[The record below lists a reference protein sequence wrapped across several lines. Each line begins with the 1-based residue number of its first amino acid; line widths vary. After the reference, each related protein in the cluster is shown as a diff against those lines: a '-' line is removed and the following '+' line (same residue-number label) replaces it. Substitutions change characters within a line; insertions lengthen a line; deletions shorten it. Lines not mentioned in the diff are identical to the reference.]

1 MWQRPRPGIE
11 LQRAEGWSFFDD
23 TLQPTAVDLDWI
35 LNARIVQ
42 SAIEAGSDRQLA
54 HRIEHVF
61 VGPRERLL
69 ELLATLQRDGLGDHV
84 WEGDALVVTQSLPLD
99 ATVITEWTQRL
110 RAAAA
115 AHGVEYDGWGTPI
128 TRP

>member
-1 MWQRPRPGIE
+1 M
-11 LQRAEGWSFFDD
+11 
-23 TLQPTAVDLDWI
+23 
-35 LNARIVQ
+35 
-42 SAIEAGSDRQLA
+42 
-54 HRIEHVF
+54 
-61 VGPRERLL
+61 GPRERLL
-69 ELLATLQRDGLGDHV
+69 ELLATLSRDGLGDHV